1 MEFNGALVAVI
12 AAKVQEGGN
21 KGGGNF
27 RYDPLNDSKPALKK
41 NDPKPSGKK
50 VRTFGKG
57 RTDRRSRGRSSR
69 QASNIGVT
77 PAESSPML
85 KSAMSGKFWQS
96 NSKDSVRAVRH
107 SLVPQVGKLEVA
119 HPLEGMVK
127 AVEPSKSLVARY
139 LGIQQGRRAFWL
151 GACHSESRLRF
162 SVSTM
167 LDFSLSKEA
176 RAQWG
181 PERVR

>member
-96 NSKDSVRAVRH
+96 NSKVAVVVTRVFEDKVRH
-107 SLVPQVGKLEVA
+107 LKAS
-119 HPLEGMVK
+119 
-127 AVEPSKSLVARY
+127 AVESFDRCLPLQMNVFLR
-139 LGIQQGRRAFWL
+139 QGRRLCYL
-151 GACHSESRLRF
+151 GANRFDAGYARLIK
-162 SVSTM
+162 V
-167 LDFSLSKEA
+167 
-176 RAQWG
+176 QQ
-181 PERVR
+181 